1 MSGRRSS
8 LLMSAS
14 TAIAYVQERGA
25 GPEARGED
33 FPSKARLFP
42 LATSLAPLAWPVGAI
57 SRRTVMSNVG

>member
-25 GPEARGED
+25 GPEARGDKKECLSSRHGLFALFQCD
-33 FPSKARLFP
+33 FSGSAHKSWGL
-42 LATSLAPLAWPVGAI
+42 VY
-57 SRRTVMSNVG
+57 